1 MPIVWRDFN
10 EKRKFSLLNHPN
22 IAAIY
27 DLQEA
32 NGSRYLVL
40 ELVDGAIPATTDRF
54 TVCLNDDAVVQL
66 DDLVCLTDELPDG
79 RALLLQWP
87 ALARGAPKGASRT
100 CQRRKSFFRRTRCDP
115 YFPILNAQSVMR

>member
-40 ELVDGAIPATTDRF
+40 ELVDGETLADRI
-54 TVCLNDDAVVQL
+54 
-66 DDLVCLTDELPDG
+66 
-79 RALLLQWP
+79 
-87 ALARGAPKGASRT
+87 ARGPIPVEEATS
-100 CQRRKSFFRRTRCDP
+100 RRTSAKHSKPRMKRASS
-115 YFPILNAQSVMR
+115 IVI